1 MHEGH
6 IVTLSKRA
14 QKDQME
20 FTDPQRKKIA
30 AMLLRMETDPFYP
43 PCEKLTMNLSGK
55 YSRRISIHDRMVF
68 EIREAPGYKGE
79 VYVLRLKG
87 HYKEVHSLLMLRM
100 AQLLQPY

>member
-1 MHEGH
+1 MHERYL
-6 IVTLSKRA
+6 VTLSKRA

-20 FTDPQRKKIA
+20 FTDPQRKKITS
-30 AMLLRMETDPFYP
+30 MLMRMETDPFYP

-79 VYVLRLKG
+79 VYVLRLRGHHKG
-87 HYKEVHSLLMLRM
+87 VHSLLILRM
-100 AQLLQPY
+100 AQRFQPY